1 MNVKFS
7 LILNIFPIYLYFSFN
22 MPKAGWLVMNIFIF
36 IGSFYS
42 FNISPRMAFL
52 EKKLPI
58 SFEKTKEIPGM
69 HIKI

>member
-1 MNVKFS
+1 MNVKFC

-22 MPKAGWLVMNIFIF
+22 MPKAGWLVMNIFNL
-36 IGSFYS
+36 IGNFYL
-42 FNISPRMAFL
+42 FYISPRMAFL

-58 SFEKTKEIPGM
+58 SFEKTNEITGI